1 MRTSQ
6 YLLSTMKETPADAEI
21 ISHQLMLRAGM
32 VRRLAS
38 GLYTWLPSGLRVLRK
53 VENIVREEMNKAGAI
68 EILMPVVQHAELWQE
83 SGRWEKM
90 DAELLRFKDRHQ
102 RDFVLGPTH
111 EEVVTDLVRKEISSY
126 KQLPINLYQIQT
138 KFRDERRPRFGV
150 MRAREFLMKDAYSFH
165 LSQESLQQTYD
176 AMYQAYCNIFT
187 RLGLDFRP
195 VLADTGAIG
204 GSMSHEFHV
213 LAASGEDAIVFSDG
227 SDYAANIEKAEAL
240 PPQGQRPAATQAK
253 TEVATPNAKSIDE
266 VSAFLKLDAS
276 AIAKTLL
283 VQLNPELS
291 FDELKALLAN
301 ADAETIENT
310 WRSKIVA
317 LVLRGD
323 HELNEI
329 KAEKHPLVASPLQ
342 FASEEDVLA
351 VTGAKPGSVGPVG
364 LTIPVVVDH
373 AAAHL
378 ADFVTGANKDGFH
391 FTGVNF
397 DRDITTYQ
405 VADLRNV
412 VEGDPSPCGKGHLV
426 IRRGIEVGH
435 IFQLGDRYSSAMKAG
450 VLNEEG
456 KHQIMTMGCYGVG
469 VSRIVAAA
477 IEQNHDEYGIKWPAA
492 IAPFQVA
499 IVPMNM
505 HKSVRIQDAAEQLYK
520 DLTAAGFE
528 VLFDDRKERPGVMF
542 ADMELVG
549 VPYHIIVGE
558 RNLDEQKVELKNR
571 LTGEKL
577 MLSLSDVVAQIKS
590 L

>member
-53 VENIVREEMNKAGAI
+53 VEQIVREEMNKAGAI
-68 EILMPVVQHAELWQE
+68 EVLMPVVQHAELWQE

-111 EEVVTDLVRKEISSY
+111 EEVITDLVRKEISSY

-165 LSQESLQQTYD
+165 LSQESLQHTYD

-213 LAASGEDAIVFSDG
+213 LAASGEDAIVFSDE

-240 PPQGQRPAATQAK
+240 PPQGQRPAATQPK

-266 VSAFLKLDAS
+266 VAAFLKRDAA

-291 FDELKALLAN
+291 FDEVKALLAN
-301 ADAETIENT
+301 ADAEVLENT
-310 WRSKIVA
+310 WRSKVVA
-317 LVLRGD
+317 LVIRGD

-412 VEGDPSPCGKGHLV
+412 VEGDPSPCGKGKLV

-435 IFQLGDRYSSAMKAG
+435 IFQLGERYSSAMKAG

-477 IEQNHDEYGIKWPAA
+477 IEQNHDEYGIKWPVA

-505 HKSVRIQDAAEQLYK
+505 HKSVRIQEAAEQLYK
-520 DLTAAGFE
+520 ELSAAGFE

-542 ADMELVG
+542 ADMELLG

-577 MLSLSDVVAQIKS
+577 MLALSDVVAQIKS